1 MNAAAGQR
9 LSADEIL
16 LASRAVAGGLRQTDL
31 SVPDIH
37 CGGCIRKIET
47 AFGALPGVAHA
58 RVNLSTRRVSITWR
72 PAPAPPPLRETLSA
86 LGYEGHLHDYGE
98 ERRDPELSRLIRALA
113 VAGFAT
119 GNIMALSVS
128 VWSGASADTRDLFH
142 WISAAIALP
151 ALLYSGRIF
160 FLSAWQALKHRR
172 TNMDVPISIGVLLAF
187 AMSLYDTIHRQ
198 PHAYFDAAVSLLFVL
213 LIGRTLDHVMRAR
226 ARTAVSGLERLA
238 AFGAH
243 VVGDD
248 GVESYRPIAEIEAG
262 MTVRLAAGDRVP
274 VDAVVL
280 EGSSDIDGSLA
291 TGESAPVAVAP
302 GSEVRAG
309 TLNLTGPLR
318 IRVLAAAKD
327 SFLAEMV
334 RLMEAAEGGRS
345 TYRRLADRASRL
357 YAPVVH
363 AAALLSFLGWLLAT
377 GDLHWAVTVA
387 VAVLIITCPCAR
399 GLAVPMVQVVAAE
412 RLYEHGIM
420 AKDGSAM
427 ERLAEIDT
435 ILFDKTGTLTLGSP
449 ILRHPEAHRADRL
462 ALAAAIARHSRHPYS
477 RALADA
483 GSNSGFGFDVVE
495 ERPGFGVEARI
506 GPDVWRLGR
515 AGWAN
520 DGEGAAGRTGTV
532 LAQNGRTLD
541 SFDFDDAIRIGA
553 GEAVAELRWRGFAV
567 ELVSGDRD
575 EAVAPVAAALGI
587 ATAGA
592 GMLPADKVAHANR
605 LGAAG
610 HKVLMVGD
618 GLNDAPALAA
628 AYVSIA
634 PANAADVGRQAADFV
649 FLRPSLGAVPFAI
662 DVAVAAR
669 ALIRQNFA
677 LAIAYNLIALPLAIG
692 GLVTPLIAALAMSG
706 SSLLV
711 VGNALRLRSMA

>member
-262 MTVRLAAGDRVP
+262 MTVRLAAG
-274 VDAVVL
+274 
-280 EGSSDIDGSLA
+280 
-291 TGESAPVAVAP
+291 
-302 GSEVRAG
+302 
-309 TLNLTGPLR
+309 
-318 IRVLAAAKD
+318 
-327 SFLAEMV
+327 
-334 RLMEAAEGGRS
+334 
-345 TYRRLADRASRL
+345 
-357 YAPVVH
+357 
-363 AAALLSFLGWLLAT
+363 
-377 GDLHWAVTVA
+377 
-387 VAVLIITCPCAR
+387 
-399 GLAVPMVQVVAAE
+399 
-412 RLYEHGIM
+412 
-420 AKDGSAM
+420 
-427 ERLAEIDT
+427 
-435 ILFDKTGTLTLGSP
+435 
-449 ILRHPEAHRADRL
+449 
-462 ALAAAIARHSRHPYS
+462 
-477 RALADA
+477 
-483 GSNSGFGFDVVE
+483 
-495 ERPGFGVEARI
+495 
-506 GPDVWRLGR
+506 
-515 AGWAN
+515 
-520 DGEGAAGRTGTV
+520 
-532 LAQNGRTLD
+532 
-541 SFDFDDAIRIGA
+541 
-553 GEAVAELRWRGFAV
+553 
-567 ELVSGDRD
+567 
-575 EAVAPVAAALGI
+575 
-587 ATAGA
+587 
-592 GMLPADKVAHANR
+592 
-605 LGAAG
+605 
-610 HKVLMVGD
+610 
-618 GLNDAPALAA
+618 
-628 AYVSIA
+628 
-634 PANAADVGRQAADFV
+634 
-649 FLRPSLGAVPFAI
+649 
-662 DVAVAAR
+662 
-669 ALIRQNFA
+669 
-677 LAIAYNLIALPLAIG
+677 
-692 GLVTPLIAALAMSG
+692 
-706 SSLLV
+706 
-711 VGNALRLRSMA
+711 